1 MRGQDVN
8 KKQRNV
14 LGIGI
19 VAVLIL
25 YLSAQSFSNA
35 LSFYYEVDEFV
46 QKADSLNGKVVNV
59 NGTIVKG
66 STIWEPEK
74 ARLTFKLMDKN
85 ATITVVSNEGMPGN
99 YKEGI
104 PAVVT
109 GYYVNGTFQATQVV
123 TKCPSKYGGDLDHGD
138 HNETYNE
145 T

>member
-1 MRGQDVN
+1 MNRKHKN
-8 KKQRNV
+8 M

-19 VAVLIL
+19 VAILIL

-35 LSFYYEVDEFV
+35 LSFYYEVSEFV
-46 QKADSLNGKVVNV
+46 QKAESLNGKVVNV
-59 NGTIVKG
+59 NGTIVKD

-74 ARLTFKLMDKN
+74 ARLTFKLADNN
-85 ATITVVSNEGMPGN
+85 AAITVVSNEGMPGN

-109 GYYVNGTFQATQVV
+109 GYFINGTFQANQVV

-138 HNETYNE
+138 HNET
-145 T
+145 